1 MIDLLLSLKTL
12 LDAVLDVL
20 VSLGGVVWPFLPLLA
35 WIGFWLFAVNWVRYR
50 QVLLSGGGVG
60 VVLIGLM
67 TILIWGAIA
76 PPLGGAHHIFGLS
89 LSNYVGKT
97 VYVTSLFVIMLL
109 CGSVQLSGACG
120 NCCGIE
126 DEAPPTPTH

>member
-20 VSLGGVVWPFLPLLA
+20 VSLTGLLWPLLPLLA
-35 WIGFWLFAVNWVRYR
+35 WIGFWLFAVNWVRLR
-50 QVLLSGGGVG
+50 QVLLSGGWIAMA
-60 VVLIGLM
+60 LMGLLA
-67 TILIWGAIA
+67 ILIWGAIS
-76 PPLGGAHHIFGLS
+76 PPPDGAHHLLGLS

-120 NCCGIE
+120 NCCRFE
-126 DEAPPTPTH
+126 DETREPLAH

>member
-1 MIDLLLSLKTL
+1 MIDLLFSLKTL

-20 VSLGGVVWPFLPLLA
+20 VSLGGVVWPLLPLLT

-50 QVLLSGGGVG
+50 QVLLSGGWVG

-76 PPLGGAHHIFGLS
+76 PPPGGAHHILGLS

-120 NCCGIE
+120 NCCRFE
-126 DEAPPTPTH
+126 DETPLTSAH